1 MMEVDIYS
9 FGMETSFSLF
19 GDLPVTKEMRDAFTE
34 YKHKHEQRNAVQAML
49 ARQFIVEYINRH
61 THCHMPPNFV
71 VIDCRG
77 FWENRHTLN
86 NSNSQG
92 HTGLH
97 PENLTRIMQH
107 NHFKRTFLPDFYE
120 QFGDA
125 MKISKKMQRGRIG
138 IAVYC
143 NKGRDRSVGCAELLR
158 QILRTQ
164 KHDRP
169 QFQVRVKHICKDE
182 WRQTNQRICPYMKCK
197 ICYGNCFEDMGFARE
212 YGRHSWE
219 PLRF

>member
-1 MMEVDIYS
+1 MEVDIYS

-19 GDLPVTKEMRDAFTE
+19 GDLPVTKEMRDAFTK
-34 YKHKHEQRNAVQAML
+34 YKHEERNAVQAML

-107 NHFKRTFLPDFYE
+107 RHFNHSFLPDFY
-120 QFGDA
+120 QHA
-125 MKISKKMQRGRIG
+125 MKHSKKCNE
-138 IAVYC
+138 AVL
-143 NKGRDRSVGCAELLR
+143 ELLY
-158 QILRTQ
+158 IVT
-164 KHDRP
+164 KAVIDP
-169 QFQVRVKHICKDE
+169 
-182 WRQTNQRICPYMKCK
+182 
-197 ICYGNCFEDMGFARE
+197 
-212 YGRHSWE
+212 
-219 PLRF
+219 